1 MKELA
6 DIIATVGFPIAIS
19 MFLLFRIEKKM
30 SEMEKSLEDLN
41 VEIKLMKEIVG
52 SCKGRKK

>member
-30 SEMEKSLEDLN
+30 SGMEKALDELN

-52 SCKGRKK
+52 SCEGRKK

>member
-19 MFLLFRIEKKM
+19 MFILFRIEKKM
-30 SEMEKSLEDLN
+30 SEMEKALDDLN

-52 SCKGRKK
+52 SCEGRKK